1 MENQNSRKARALLFL
16 PLLIIPF
23 LTLAFWALGG
33 GKGEIKG
40 QTVHEGL
47 NLQLPSAHTRE
58 LKGQTKLSFY
68 ETAEKDSA
76 KLREEMKNDP
86 LFQQSF
92 YEDTVI
98 DSETFAYEPD
108 GDKSKKYADPM
119 ERKVYEKLHDL
130 NVQLH
135 SDDLKKPADAE
146 PQSEVVSY
154 HQSGID
160 RLENLMQNMN
170 RDSATDPEL
179 TQLNSMMEKILDIQ
193 HPDRVQKRAH
203 ADESGK
209 PFFRIG
215 EVGSHASIGLLDTVE
230 RENSEMGFYGLEE
243 KNQREEKNAV
253 EAVIDQNQTIVSG
266 SIIKMRLLNDIYI
279 HDVLI
284 REGSFIYGK
293 SSVNGERLEIE
304 IKSIKSGSSIYPV
317 DLKVYDMD
325 GLAGVYIPGAITR
338 DAAKQSYENS
348 LQNVDIGSFDP
359 SVKAQITSAGIGAAK
374 TLLTKKARQV
384 KVFVKAGYRIL
395 LREKNITNTSN

>member
-1 MENQNSRKARALLFL
+1 
-16 PLLIIPF
+16 
-23 LTLAFWALGG
+23 
-33 GKGEIKG
+33 
-40 QTVHEGL
+40 
-47 NLQLPSAHTRE
+47 
-58 LKGQTKLSFY
+58 
-68 ETAEKDSA
+68 
-76 KLREEMKNDP
+76 
-86 LFQQSF
+86 
-92 YEDTVI
+92 
-98 DSETFAYEPD
+98 
-108 GDKSKKYADPM
+108 
-119 ERKVYEKLHDL
+119 
-130 NVQLH
+130 
-135 SDDLKKPADAE
+135 
-146 PQSEVVSY
+146 
-154 HQSGID
+154 
-160 RLENLMQNMN
+160 
-170 RDSATDPEL
+170 
-179 TQLNSMMEKILDIQ
+179 
-193 HPDRVQKRAH
+193 
-203 ADESGK
+203 
-209 PFFRIG
+209 
-215 EVGSHASIGLLDTVE
+215 
-230 RENSEMGFYGLEE
+230 MGFYGLEE

>member
-33 GKGEIKG
+33 GKVETKG
-40 QTVHEGL
+40 QTIHEGL
-47 NLQLPSAHTRE
+47 NLQLPSAHTKD
-58 LKGQTKLSFY
+58 LKGETKLSFY

-98 DSETFAYEPD
+98 DSQTFTYEPER
-108 GDKSKKYADPM
+108 DKAKKYSDPM

-135 SDDLKKPADAE
+135 SDDLKKSTDAP
-146 PQSEVVSY
+146 PQSEDVSY
-154 HQSGID
+154 RQPGID
-160 RLENLMQNMN
+160 RLENLMQNIN

-193 HPDRVQKRAH
+193 HPDRVQKRVH
-203 ADESGK
+203 PDESGK
-209 PFFRIG
+209 AFFRIA
-215 EVGSHASIGLLDTVE
+215 EVGSHASISLLDTIE
-230 RENSEMGFYGLEE
+230 KENSGVGFYGLEE
-243 KNQREEKNAV
+243 TNQTEEKNAV

-293 SSVNGERLEIE
+293 SSINGERLQIE

-317 DLKVYDMD
+317 DLEVYDMD
-325 GLAGVYIPGAITR
+325 GLGGVYIPGAITR

-359 SVKAQITSAGIGAAK
+359 SVKAKITSAGIDAAK
-374 TLLTKKARQV
+374 TLLTRKARQV